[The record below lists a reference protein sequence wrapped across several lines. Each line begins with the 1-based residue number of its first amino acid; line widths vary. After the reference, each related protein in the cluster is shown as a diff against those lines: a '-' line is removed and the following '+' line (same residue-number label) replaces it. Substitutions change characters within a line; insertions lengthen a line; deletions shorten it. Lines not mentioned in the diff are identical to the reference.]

1 MRSVFISY
9 RRDDSQLSCD
19 RIYGY
24 LGPIFGVK
32 QVFRD
37 IDAISGGL
45 DFRASIEQA
54 LATCKVMVVVIG
66 PKWATIAD
74 ATRRRRLDDPNDM
87 VRIEIETAF
96 RRGIAILPLL
106 VQGAT
111 LPFPAP
117 LPPSIQQ
124 IAYQNMRQVRPDPDF
139 ARDMQVVMLDIAA
152 FVPIPDHGKG
162 LRVVRNTV
170 RRTVSLG
177 VGLVSLLIFV
187 VALSTWVNLPVVTD
201 LVKHWLPQLSH

>member
-1 MRSVFISY
+1 MRSIFISY
-9 RRDDSQLSCD
+9 RRDDSQLTCD

-37 IDAISGGL
+37 LNDIDGGR
-45 DFRASIEQA
+45 DFRAAIEQA
-54 LATCKVMVVVIG
+54 LASCKVMVVVIG
-66 PKWATIAD
+66 PTWSTIRD
-74 ATRRRRLDDPNDM
+74 ATGRRRLDNPNDM

-96 RRGIAILPLL
+96 RRGIAVLPLL

-117 LPPSIQQ
+117 LPASIQQ
-124 IAYQNMRQVRPDPDF
+124 LAYQNMRQVRPDPDF

-152 FVPIPDHGKG
+152 CVPIPYHGKG
-162 LRVVRNTV
+162 LRVVRNTA
-170 RRTVSLG
+170 RRTVSLV
-177 VGLVSLLIFV
+177 VGLVSLLIFI
-187 VALSTWVNLPVVTD
+187 VALSTWVNLPVVTN
-201 LVKHWLPQLSH
+201 LVKHWLPQISH